1 MIIKL
6 MWKAQIWRKQIV
18 GFLMMIIINS
28 VDDLTACEQKVTIM
42 AVQREL
48 TWATSHYRDIF
59 IWYIFTSYFYT
70 SIVYKSYILHHH
82 IFVFYIDYVMFI
94 NTVVWRSVLMFFFLL
109 KFPCSFNKFFSSW
122 SFHKCNKESD
132 KLKHTL
138 LTLHIS

>member
-82 IFVFYIDYVMFI
+82 IYVFYIDYVMFI
-94 NTVVWRSVLMFFFLL
+94 NTVVWRSILMFFF
-109 KFPCSFNKFFSSW
+109 FSSFHVLFT
-122 SFHKCNKESD
+122 SFFPLGLFTSAIKN
-132 KLKHTL
+132 
-138 LTLHIS
+138 LTSSSILC